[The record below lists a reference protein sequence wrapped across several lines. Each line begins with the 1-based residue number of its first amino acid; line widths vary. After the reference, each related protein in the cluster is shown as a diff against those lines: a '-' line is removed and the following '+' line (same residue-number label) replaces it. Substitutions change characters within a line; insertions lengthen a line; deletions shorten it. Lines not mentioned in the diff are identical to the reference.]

1 MRARIL
7 EAIEKHWPLSITQ
20 LSQHLGLK
28 WSDERQ
34 RKAAIAKISYHIK
47 KLKKENKIYTKKI
60 GQSLVVWSMDI
71 EKLRMLHE
79 FMKEI

>member
-7 EAIEKHWPLSITQ
+7 EAIEKHWPLSITE
-20 LSQHLGLK
+20 LARHLGLK
-28 WSDERQ
+28 WNDERQ